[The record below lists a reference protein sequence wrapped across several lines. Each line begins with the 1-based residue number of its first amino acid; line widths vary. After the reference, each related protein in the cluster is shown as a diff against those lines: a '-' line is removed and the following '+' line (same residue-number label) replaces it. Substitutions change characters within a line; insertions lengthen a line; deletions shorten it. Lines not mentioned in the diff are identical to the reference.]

1 MEKQILVRTT
11 AKIHARLAKKAK
23 EKRWSVN
30 TLINAILEDAVKKDQ
45 KKMDKNL
52 V

>member
-1 MEKQILVRTT
+1 MEKKILLRTNQKT
-11 AKIHARLAKKAK
+11 HSLLAKKAK

-45 KKMDKNL
+45 KKMEKNL
-52 V
+52 A